1 MRQFVAAPAARHRSN
16 AGPWFFLRRSL
27 VPLLLLAGSIS
38 LYISPQS
45 RALMARTVANNASGV
60 MIAGLWPFRVFIF
73 ARGEGVSG
81 KAENPAS
88 MEEGKPSDGYDK
100 QSIPP
105 EHLAS

>member
-60 MIAGLWPFRVFIF
+60 MIAV
-73 ARGEGVSG
+73 RG
-81 KAENPAS
+81 
-88 MEEGKPSDGYDK
+88 EEGKKRDSMLFLGGK
-100 QSIPP
+100 GKK
-105 EHLAS
+105 